1 EQNFENGC
9 RKCDGVQAIVVP
21 SRLGKTRNWTAGRN
35 GAETPVDEIAVQR
48 GDTIDFITDAS
59 KGGSGNGF
67 KWVVSIKRLDGN
79 AEEWNS
85 LRDFRRPSVGAL
97 GAWERYSQ
105 MLLAAAEFLMID

>member
-1 EQNFENGC
+1 MLF
-9 RKCDGVQAIVVP
+9 R
-21 SRLGKTRNWTAGRN
+21 S
-35 GAETPVDEIAVQR
+35 EIAVRR
-48 GDTIDFITDAS
+48 GDTIDFIADAS
-59 KGGSGNGF
+59 KRGSGNGF
-67 KWVVSIKRLDGN
+67 KWVVAIKRLDGN